1 LREHVSKVADFASQ
15 LANRTPII
23 HAEMPFFWRMNATQC
38 LEGIVDLV
46 LFEPR
51 EKKWFIL
58 DWKTNRVERDKID
71 TLRSRYRPQLAAYR
85 KVIGEMTGNDVTA
98 AVYST
103 ANGEFL
109 KYEPG
114 ELATEWERLQKLPA
128 TQLLAELDDAEKQ
141 GDL

>member
-1 LREHVSKVADFASQ
+1 
-15 LANRTPII
+15 
-23 HAEMPFFWRMNATQC
+23 MPFFWRMDATQC

-46 LFEPR
+46 LFEPT

-58 DWKTNRVERDKID
+58 DWKTNRVERHKID

-109 KYEPG
+109 NYEPG